1 MSTYDVIVVGGGPAG
16 ATAAYRLATAGLG
29 VLILEKEKF
38 PRYKPC
44 GGGLSLKIDRI
55 LELDIKKIIETT
67 VNGAYFSY
75 GQKEGTYILSDRP
88 VAHMVMRDNLDFYL
102 ISEAVR
108 AGATLLTERGVK
120 GVSHGKSG
128 YEVYTGNQVFN
139 CRYVVGADG
148 VNGIVRKFIRP
159 SAGRTIVAS
168 IEAEIPAD
176 NQLLEKHSNYVHID
190 FGIIPYGYAWAFPK
204 KGLLSVGIAGF
215 KGVVKNPKDYFDKFI
230 KGHPALGN
238 INGYK
243 YRGYPI
249 PIFRN
254 PENLTKGGVIL
265 TGDAGNLVDPFFGE
279 GIYYAIRSAQ
289 IASSVVCESIR
300 KGSPDL
306 SAYDKF
312 ISEEFYPE
320 FRAAQKVSQ
329 FIYACPRIWYDIL
342 TERTELAEKYF
353 NVLRG
358 ESKYGIFLRELKA
371 MGGSLV
377 KTVVKKSILRLFW

>member
-1 MSTYDVIVVGGGPAG
+1 MATYDVIVVGGGPAG
-16 ATAAYRLATAGLG
+16 ATTAYRLATAGLG

-75 GQKEGTYILSDRP
+75 RQKEGIYILSDRP
-88 VAHMVMRDNLDFYL
+88 VAHMVMRDNLDSYL

-120 GVSHGKSG
+120 GVSYGKSG
-128 YEVYTGNQVFN
+128 YEVYAGDHIFN

-215 KGVVKNPKDYFDKFI
+215 KGVVKKPKDYFDKFI
-230 KGHPALGN
+230 KGHPALGK

-243 YRGYPI
+243 YKGYPI

-254 PENLTKGGVIL
+254 PQNLTKGGVIL

-289 IASSVVCESIR
+289 LASSVVCENIR
-300 KGSPDL
+300 KGSSDL
-306 SAYDKF
+306 SMYDKML
-312 ISEEFYPE
+312 SEEFYPE

-329 FIYACPRIWYDIL
+329 FVYACPRVWYDIL
-342 TERTELAEKYF
+342 TERPELAEKYF

-358 ESKYGIFLRELKA
+358 ESKYGIFLKELMA
-371 MGGSLV
+371 IGGSLV
-377 KTVVKKSILRLFW
+377 KTAIKKSILRLFG